1 MKKLLFLS
9 VLLFI
14 AILFTACGESR
25 PDDLPVTLNDS
36 AEHSVELIS
45 GAGSSPVETLTFR
58 LSDFSN
64 ANQWGKKWI
73 SKVEATST
81 SYIEVT
87 GITAEDVEM
96 KNVTLSAAN
105 KTLSLGTITT
115 NEKFMIDSAERLGFM
130 QSVMDQ
136 IYNNGSSNVVLK
148 YTSTNRMIDENA
160 KLTIR
165 INSRFSFN

>member
-1 MKKLLFLS
+1 MKKLLFIPA
-9 VLLFI
+9 LLTI
-14 AILFTACGESR
+14 AILFTTCSDSK

-45 GAGSSPVETLTFR
+45 GAGASPELTLSFR

-64 ANQWGKKWI
+64 ATQWGTKWI

-96 KNVTLSAAN
+96 TNVTLSGAGR
-105 KTLSLGTITT
+105 TLSLGTITED
-115 NEKFMIDSAERLGFM
+115 NRFMIDSADRLGFM
-130 QSVMDQ
+130 QAVMDQ
-136 IYNNGSSNVVLK
+136 IYTNGSSNVVLR
-148 YTSTNRMIDENA
+148 YTSTNRMTDENTE
-160 KLTIR
+160 LVIR
-165 INSRFSFN
+165 MNTRFSFN